1 MDFSNEEILTYIK
14 NNKRFTQGRFRKIPK
29 DERCCLFCKEQSI
42 AVIEDEKHILLH
54 CPLYEQYRKQLYGSV
69 NELCPNFKN
78 LENGDQLNYLLNS
91 DGPIVKA
98 VARFFFYLANVMHSS
113 VNMN

>member
-1 MDFSNEEILTYIK
+1 MELEK
-14 NNKRFTQGRFRKIPK
+14 NPR

-42 AVIEDEKHILLH
+42 AIVEDEKHILLH
-54 CPLYEQYRKQLYGSV
+54 CPLYEHYRKQLYGSV
-69 NELCPNFKN
+69 DELCPNFKD
-78 LENGDQLNYLLNS
+78 LENCDQLNYLSNS

-98 VARFFFYLANVMHSS
+98 VASLRSFYLANLTHSS

>member
-1 MDFSNEEILTYIK
+1 MDE
-14 NNKRFTQGRFRKIPK
+14 
-29 DERCCLFCKEQSI
+29 FCS
-42 AVIEDEKHILLH
+42 
-54 CPLYEQYRKQLYGSV
+54 
-69 NELCPNFKN
+69 NFKD

-98 VARFFFYLANVMHSS
+98 VAKLFYLANLMHSS

>member
-1 MDFSNEEILTYIK
+1 MD
-14 NNKRFTQGRFRKIPK
+14 
-29 DERCCLFCKEQSI
+29 
-42 AVIEDEKHILLH
+42 
-54 CPLYEQYRKQLYGSV
+54 
-69 NELCPNFKN
+69 ELCPNFKN

-98 VARFFFYLANVMHSS
+98 VARFFYLANLMHSS